1 MKNYIR
7 IGEKMKLDDITVSK
21 AIIEGFMQDFLDY
34 TDMDVAIGGG
44 GPAGLTAGYY
54 LAKAGLKVAL
64 FEKKLSMGGGMW
76 GGGMM
81 FNKIVVQEESKR
93 ILDEF
98 GIKTKAYV
106 EGYYVADSIECVSTI
121 CSEAC
126 KAGLKIF
133 NLMAIEDVM
142 MMDKGVEGVVL
153 NWTAVEMGGLHV
165 DPLTVLRVLDLVVT
179 DAVQTLHE
187 HHDRRN
193 PARATFAASCS
204 GPEGRRCV
212 LPHVSEMAS
221 SQSPIR
227 SSLKR
232 TGSICQSRSHETVT
246 FPSAAKRSLACCA
259 SCNIRASDRASRCR

>member
-1 MKNYIR
+1 
-7 IGEKMKLDDITVSK
+7 MKLDDITVSK

-93 ILDEF
+93 ILEF
-98 GIKTKAYV
+98 GIATKAYD

-165 DPLTVLRVLDLVVT
+165 DPLTVRSKAVIDATGHPCEVVKILENKME
-179 DAVQTLHE
+179 VEL
-187 HHDRRN
+187 
-193 PARATFAASCS
+193 
-204 GPEGRRCV
+204 
-212 LPHVSEMAS
+212 
-221 SQSPIR
+221 
-227 SSLKR
+227 
-232 TGSICQSRSHETVT
+232 ETVT
-246 FPSAAKRSLACCA
+246 GKIMGEKSMWADKAESQVVDNTSEVYPGLYVTGMAANAVHGSPRMGPIFGGMLLSGERVAQILIDKLK
-259 SCNIRASDRASRCR
+259 